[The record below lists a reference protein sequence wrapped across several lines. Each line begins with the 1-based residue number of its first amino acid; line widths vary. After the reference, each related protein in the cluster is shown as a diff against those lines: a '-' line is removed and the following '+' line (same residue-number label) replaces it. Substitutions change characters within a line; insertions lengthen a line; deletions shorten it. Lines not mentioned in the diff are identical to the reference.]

1 MSVDTWLILLFSYIY
16 RSQSSDKMTSD
27 ICSICDEHSPL
38 IISNSYISQ
47 LAMDPQL
54 LHHQLLFF
62 TRVLAT
68 THAACARAPMSC
80 IRARRPSSG
89 VDILS
94 MASASTSEST
104 SADIF
109 LSRDGEQVQEAE
121 RILQALNVWA
131 VGSLIQ
137 QAQ

>member
-1 MSVDTWLILLFSYIY
+1 
-16 RSQSSDKMTSD
+16 
-27 ICSICDEHSPL
+27 
-38 IISNSYISQ
+38 
-47 LAMDPQL
+47 
-54 LHHQLLFF
+54 
-62 TRVLAT
+62 
-68 THAACARAPMSC
+68 
-80 IRARRPSSG
+80 
-89 VDILS
+89 